1 MSDIKA
7 ARSSSEKLQK
17 VLADAGLGSRRQM
30 ETWIEEG
37 RVKVNGQVATLG
49 DRVGEHDDVLVD
61 DRPLR
66 RKEKQRLPRVL
77 IYNKPEGEI
86 CTRKD
91 TDNRPT
97 VFHALPKLKGE
108 RWVAVGRLDI
118 NTSGLL
124 LFTNSGELAN
134 GLMHPSRQV
143 EREYACRVLGEVDD
157 AMLQRLQEGVLLE
170 DGIGR
175 FNGIKHGGGEGANQ
189 WFHVTISE
197 GRNREVR
204 RLWDSQGVRVSR
216 LKRVRYGIIAL
227 PARVRRGH
235 WEELAERD
243 VEALM
248 QLGGLAVPAKPL
260 APGARRPRSAPPAK
274 RGAQPAQR
282 RLPEDEYGSGA
293 KPRPEPT
300 ERSGRGG
307 KPGRRNPSA
316 PAKPTRP
323 AGRQNSGGRASP
335 SPAAQA
341 GRQSLGKRSKKSR

>member
-1 MSDIKA
+1 MSEIKA
-7 ARSSSEKLQK
+7 TRSPSEKLQK
-17 VLADAGLGSRRQM
+17 VLADAGLGSRRQL
-30 ETWIEEG
+30 EGWIEAG
-37 RVKVNGQVATLG
+37 RIKVNGQVATLG
-49 DRVGEHDDVLVD
+49 DRVGEHDEVLVD

-91 TDNRPT
+91 TEGRPT

-108 RWVAVGRLDI
+108 RWVAVGRLDV

-134 GLMHPSRQV
+134 ALMHPSRQV
-143 EREYACRVLGEVDD
+143 EREYAARVLGEVDD
-157 AMLQRLQEGVLLE
+157 GMLQRLQEGVLLE

-175 FNGIKHGGGEGANQ
+175 FNAIKHGGGEGANQ
-189 WFHVTISE
+189 WYHVTISE

-204 RLWDSQGVRVSR
+204 RLWDSQGVKVSR
-216 LKRVRYGIIAL
+216 LKRVRYGIIVL

-235 WEELAERD
+235 WEELSESD
-243 VEALM
+243 TEALM
-248 QLGGLAVPAKPL
+248 QLAGLYVAPKPRTMPGRNGKPKPAPT
-260 APGARRPRSAPPAK
+260 RRNE
-274 RGAQPAQR
+274 PAQR
-282 RLPEDEYGSGA
+282 KRPPEDEYGHGA
-293 KPRPEPT
+293 RPREESTPRT
-300 ERSGRGG
+300 SRGG
-307 KPGRRNPSA
+307 KP
-316 PAKPTRP
+316 
-323 AGRQNSGGRASP
+323 AGAGGARQNPGLASKGRKSPAP